1 MWVIYGFHLY
11 FTLEIILAMARALFG
26 LELEPQ
32 FDKPHLSTS
41 VQNFW
46 GRRWNLVV
54 SQTLRS
60 TVYEPALFIS
70 AQVLGRKWASLPAVM
85 CTFAVSALMHEIL
98 FYYMGRLRPTWEVT
112 WFFLLHGAWVVAEI
126 WIKKVVKDR
135 WRLPRLISTPMTV
148 GFVMVS
154 GFWLFIPQLFRCKFY
169 VRAFEEYAVLGAFVK
184 DVVADATS
192 NLKKMKPMR
201 GASLANQAAVCPRM
215 RQDPPPKSPS
225 NHEKSLKSQ
234 NRNQPSP
241 LDQDG
246 HNSQDPPPNCLNGG
260 NPHPRITQ
268 KERTSIRNYAIKG
281 VLVALLFRVYN
292 YSDHVHPKAILVIS
306 GFLMYFML
314 EIILATAAFVA
325 RATLGLELEP
335 QFDKPYL
342 STSLQDFWGRRWNL
356 VVSRTLRP
364 SVYDPVLCVSAQF
377 MGQKWAQLPAVV
389 CTFLVSALMHELI
402 FYYMGRTRP
411 TWEIT
416 WFFLLHGACLVVEIV
431 IKKLAKDRYR
441 LPWVIAMPLTV
452 GFVMGTGF
460 WLFIPQLLRCKVPAR
475 AFEEY
480 ALLGAFVK
488 EVVAGGAVKLTIQ

>member
-1 MWVIYGFHLY
+1 MPRL
-11 FTLEIILAMARALFG
+11 LSIIPIVSLFFALPLKLHSVNLCGSTAFAIAWLSNFKLLLLAFG
-26 LELEPQ
+26 KGP
-32 FDKPHLSTS
+32 LSHPS
-41 VQNFW
+41 
-46 GRRWNLVV
+46 L
-54 SQTLRS
+54 
-60 TVYEPALFIS
+60 
-70 AQVLGRKWASLPAVM
+70 SLPHFIAIA
-85 CTFAVSALMHEIL
+85 C
-98 FYYMGRLRPTWEVT
+98 
-112 WFFLLHGAWVVAEI
+112 
-126 WIKKVVKDR
+126 
-135 WRLPRLISTPMTV
+135 LPI
-148 GFVMVS
+148 
-154 GFWLFIPQLFRCKFY
+154 
-169 VRAFEEYAVLGAFVK
+169 
-184 DVVADATS
+184 
-192 NLKKMKPMR
+192 
-201 GASLANQAAVCPRM
+201 RM

-225 NHEKSLKSQ
+225 NLKSQ

-246 HNSQDPPPNCLNGG
+246 HNSQDPPPNCRIGG

-268 KERTSIRNYAIKG
+268 KERTSIRNYAIKSI
-281 VLVALLFRVYN
+281 LVALLFRVYD

-314 EIILATAAFVA
+314 EIVLATAAFVA
-325 RATLGLELEP
+325 RAILGLELEP
-335 QFDKPYL
+335 QFNKPYL